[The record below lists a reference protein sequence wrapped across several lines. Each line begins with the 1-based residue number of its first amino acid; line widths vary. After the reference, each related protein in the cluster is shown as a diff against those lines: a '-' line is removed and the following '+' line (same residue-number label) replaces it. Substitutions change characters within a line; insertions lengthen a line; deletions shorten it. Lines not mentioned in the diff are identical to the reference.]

1 MELISLKKQ
10 TRGRTMTTL
19 AIVGAGVVA
28 YGVTRTITKR
38 NGQREMEM
46 NNDFDIPE
54 IFQ

>member
-1 MELISLKKQ
+1 
-10 TRGRTMTTL
+10 MTTL